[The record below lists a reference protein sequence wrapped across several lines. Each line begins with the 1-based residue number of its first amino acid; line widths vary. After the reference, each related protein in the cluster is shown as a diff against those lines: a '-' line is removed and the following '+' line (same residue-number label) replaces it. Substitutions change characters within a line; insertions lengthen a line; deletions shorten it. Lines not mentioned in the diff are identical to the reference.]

1 MDNGVVHPIGMDGK
15 AQLAMQIEGDF
26 LMNAVQNGKREI
38 SNRFFAGLAGAALL
52 SASLGV
58 GVASAKPLYY
68 ITVVPATSESGVDT
82 GVSFNAGQTV
92 SVRAQGYISV
102 TSTQPEPFKPQTEG
116 SLGYFSPAGALGP
129 DGSATDPN
137 CQLGQLLGMIA
148 GTGTWHCL
156 GKTASFVADGTGD
169 LILAINDWPGNYGDN
184 LGDFE
189 VTTLAP

>member
-1 MDNGVVHPIGMDGK
+1 
-15 AQLAMQIEGDF
+15 
-26 LMNAVQNGKREI
+26 
-38 SNRFFAGLAGAALL
+38 LAGAALL

-92 SVRAQGYISV
+92 SVRAQGYIQRYQHA
-102 TSTQPEPFKPQTEG
+102 TGTLQTPDRRQP
-116 SLGYFSPAGALGP
+116 GYFSPAGALGP

-148 GTGTWHCL
+148 GTGTWH
-156 GKTASFVADGTGD
+156 
-169 LILAINDWPGNYGDN
+169 WPGQDRQ
-184 LGDFE
+184 LSWRTE
-189 VTTLAP
+189 PAI